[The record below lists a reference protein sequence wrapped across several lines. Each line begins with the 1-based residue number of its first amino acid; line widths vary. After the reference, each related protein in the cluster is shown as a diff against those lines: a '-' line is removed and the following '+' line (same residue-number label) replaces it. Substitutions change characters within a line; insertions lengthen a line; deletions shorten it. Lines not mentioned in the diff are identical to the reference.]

1 MCSARFGHPPICPWG
16 SVDIG
21 KDIVNAICKT
31 WWQKARKPLSV
42 VVLVNLGIHNKTP
55 ENGGLNSKQL
65 FLVVLEFGE
74 PKDQFGQ
81 QTWCLVG
88 AHFPGYRRLSPY
100 CLCITERAREFGG
113 VVLFYK
119 GTNPFHKVSVLYLIA
134 CLKRDVWS
142 AASIASDSL

>member
-1 MCSARFGHPPICPWG
+1 M
-16 SVDIG
+16 
-21 KDIVNAICKT
+21 
-31 WWQKARKPLSV
+31 
-42 VVLVNLGIHNKTP
+42 
-55 ENGGLNSKQL
+55 GGLNSKQL

-74 PKDQFGQ
+74 LKDQFGQ

-100 CLCITERAREFGG
+100 CLCMTERAREFGG

-119 GTNPFHKVSVLYLIA
+119 GTNPFHKVSALYLIA